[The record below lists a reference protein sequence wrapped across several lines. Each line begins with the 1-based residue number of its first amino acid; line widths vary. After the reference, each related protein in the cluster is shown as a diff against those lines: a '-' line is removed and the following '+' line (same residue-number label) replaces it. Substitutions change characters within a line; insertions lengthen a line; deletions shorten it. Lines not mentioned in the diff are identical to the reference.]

1 MIKLTERSEWHE
13 LLNHAEML
21 KNNNKSCRAEKIVSS
36 VNEKNRALFSLD
48 MDALNATCLY
58 HHATKETLNGLVQL
72 AKASALSQKIDDLF
86 LQKHVNI
93 SENLPAS
100 HTVLR
105 DEMTSPE
112 IQATYEKMRQ
122 ICDKIAEQAWLGY
135 TGKSIQ
141 NIIHIGIGGSDLS
154 QRLTCQALHHFAT
167 STIPIHFVANIDPD
181 EMNDILKKCH
191 PETTLVIMASKSFVT
206 LETCINFDHAVQWL
220 NDSRAIQ
227 AQIIAITSYPERA
240 QKRYPIPKK
249 HILTIPL
256 GIGGRY
262 SIWSAMGLALMITIG
277 FENFKAFLQG
287 AHAMD
292 KHFRYTPLEE
302 NIPVMLALMGIW
314 NINFAHCQTHALI
327 PYSQRLAYLPM
338 YLQQLDMESNGKSTT
353 AQNEPIDYATGPIVW
368 GGIGSN
374 SQHSFHQLL
383 HQGTHAVSVD
393 FLMVALEENKKNDQ
407 RHYWLNSNCS
417 AQVQTLSEN
426 PRCFVNLITLK
437 ELTPYTLGA
446 LLALYEH
453 KIYTQSCI
461 WGINPFDQPGVEE
474 AKRVAQELFH
484 LQSN

>member
-1 MIKLTERSEWHE
+1 MIKLSSRPEWHD
-13 LLNHAEML
+13 LLNHAASL
-21 KNNNKSCRAEKIVSS
+21 KNSDKQQKEQKDENAS
-36 VNEKNRALFSLD
+36 LFSLD
-48 MDALNATCLY
+48 MDALNVTCLY
-58 HHATKETLNGLVQL
+58 HHATKETQNRLVQL
-72 AKASALSQKIDDLF
+72 ADASALSEKISDLF
-86 LQKHVNI
+86 LQKPVNV

-105 DEMTSPE
+105 DDITSPE
-112 IQATYEKMRQ
+112 IQATYENMRQ
-122 ICDKIAEQAWLGY
+122 ISEKITQHTWLGY
-135 TGKSIQ
+135 TGKPIQ
-141 NIIHIGIGGSDLS
+141 DIIHIGIGGSDLS

-181 EMNDILKKCH
+181 EMDDILKKCH

-220 NDSRAIQ
+220 SDSRAIQ
-227 AQIIAITSYPERA
+227 TQIIAITAYPERA
-240 QKRYPIPKK
+240 QKRYPIPSE

-277 FENFKAFLQG
+277 FENFNAFLHG

-338 YLQQLDMESNGKSTT
+338 YLQQLDMESNGKSMT
-353 AQNEPIDYATGPIVW
+353 AHNESIDYATGPIVW

-393 FLMVALEENKKNDQ
+393 FLMVALEENKKYDQ
-407 RHYWLNSNCS
+407 RRYWLNGNCS
-417 AQVQTLSEN
+417 AQVQTLSKN

-453 KIYTQSCI
+453 KIYAQSCI
-461 WGINPFDQPGVEE
+461 WEINPFDQPGVEE

-484 LQSN
+484 ANSS

>member
-1 MIKLTERSEWHE
+1 MVKLTERPEWSDLSH
-13 LLNHAEML
+13 HAKKL
-21 KNNNKSCRAEKIVSS
+21 KNKEKQHIVQENNT
-36 VNEKNRALFSLD
+36 ALFSLSI
-48 MDALNATCLY
+48 DALNATCLY
-58 HHATKETLNGLVQL
+58 HHATKETLSGLVQL
-72 AKASALSQKIDDLF
+72 AEASALSQKIEDLF
-86 LQKHVNI
+86 QQKHVNV
-93 SENLPAS
+93 SEKLPAS

-105 DEMTSPE
+105 DETASPE
-112 IQATYEKMRQ
+112 IQAMYERMRQ
-122 ICDKIAEQAWLGY
+122 ISEKIAQHTWLGY
-135 TGKSIQ
+135 TGKPIQ
-141 NIIHIGIGGSDLS
+141 NIVHIGIGGSDLS
-154 QRLTCQALHHFAT
+154 QRLTCQALHHYAT

-181 EMNDILKKCH
+181 EMDDILKKCD

-227 AQIIAITSYPERA
+227 TQVIAITAYPERA
-240 QKRYPIPKK
+240 QQRYPIPSE

-277 FENFKAFLQG
+277 FDHFKSFLQG

-292 KHFRYTPLEE
+292 KHFRYTSLQE

-327 PYSQRLAYLPM
+327 PYSQRLSYLPM

-353 AQNEPIDYATGPIVW
+353 AHNEAIDYATGPIVW

-407 RHYWLNSNCS
+407 RRYWLNSNCS
-417 AQVQTLSEN
+417 AQVQTLSKN

-437 ELTPYTLGA
+437 ELSPYTLGA

-453 KIYTQSCI
+453 KIYAQSCI
-461 WGINPFDQPGVEE
+461 WEINPFDQPGVEE

-484 LQSN
+484 QNILSPN